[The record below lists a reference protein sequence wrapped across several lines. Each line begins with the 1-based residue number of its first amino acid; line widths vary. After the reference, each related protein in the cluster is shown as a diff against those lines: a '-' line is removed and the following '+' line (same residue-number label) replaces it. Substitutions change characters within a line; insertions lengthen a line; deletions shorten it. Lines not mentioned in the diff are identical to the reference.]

1 MVVSH
6 RHRSIMRIP
15 NIFELSILSIYLHF
29 NWQRCSLSTYIS
41 HSSWRPPARRRP
53 AGGGGCSPRA
63 ASSPA
68 SPAASAQRRIRS
80 SASGDGEAAATSQLL
95 PPWRLERSLWW
106 TTVHCTVH
114 CTLQFAL
121 MSAYLQGNVLQK
133 FANKAVTTEKLGFLY
148 NFDFEQL
155 GSSCLDFTV

>member
-1 MVVSH
+1 MPVVVSH

-53 AGGGGCSPRA
+53 AGRGGCSPRA

-106 TTVHCTVH
+106 TTIH
-114 CTLQFAL
+114 CTLYTAVCFNVSLFARGML
-121 MSAYLQGNVLQK
+121 DKSLPIKLLQQN
-133 FANKAVTTEKLGFLY
+133 NRGFCTILTL
-148 NFDFEQL
+148 NN
-155 GSSCLDFTV
+155 